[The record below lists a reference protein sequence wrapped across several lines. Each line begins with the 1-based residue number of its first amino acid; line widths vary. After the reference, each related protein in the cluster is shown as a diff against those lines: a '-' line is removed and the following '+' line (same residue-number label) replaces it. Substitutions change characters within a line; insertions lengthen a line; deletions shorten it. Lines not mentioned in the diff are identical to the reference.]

1 MSKYLHIGIDD
12 TDSPRRGC
20 TTYVAALL
28 VERLSELNV
37 DFIDF
42 PSLIRL
48 NPNIPWKTRGNGSL
62 CLRIRYD
69 NDIFNEIQDIALQ
82 LITQESDIS
91 YDGTDPAVVF
101 YHGTSIPKEL
111 TIFSKEVIQKIVELD
126 RAIRLIQKHRME
138 AVGFKEGRGIIGAL
152 AAIGETLLGDHTYEL
167 ITYRRAENTGT
178 PRKINNDSVF
188 RMDSLMKDS
197 TFNNIDYDKRRVLI
211 APRGL
216 DPVLFGV
223 RGETPEAVAKAASL
237 VKIGECIDRW
247 VIFRTNQGTDAHFFE
262 RQKICDVRQ
271 YQPVIIKGRIHR
283 SPFTIKGRHVIFSIE
298 DESGEIDCAAYEPT
312 GDFKNIIRKLMQGD
326 IVEVYGGVRPAS
338 TSHPMTINLEK
349 LKVLHLIPLVK
360 MFNPICPQC
369 GKRMKSMG
377 SNSGFRC
384 GRCGYRDREAK
395 KEVVAIERKVT
406 TQLYIPPA
414 RANRHLTKPFERYE
428 RENSFKKLHNP
439 TNFWGF
445 SFNDLKFKYE

>member
-12 TDSPRRGC
+12 TDSPRKGC

-28 VERLSELNV
+28 VERLSEFNV

-48 NPNIPWKTRGNGSL
+48 NPNVPWKTRGNGSL

-69 NDIFNEIQDIALQ
+69 NDIFDEIQDLALQ

-101 YHGTSIPKEL
+101 FHGTSIPQEL
-111 TIFSKEVIQKIVELD
+111 TLFSNEVIQKIVELD
-126 RAIRLIQKHRME
+126 RAISLIQKYRME

-152 AAIGETLLGDHTYEL
+152 AAIGETLLEDHTYEF
-167 ITYRRAENTGT
+167 ITYRKAENIGSL
-178 PRKINNDSVF
+178 RKIDNDSVF
-188 RMDSLMKDS
+188 KMDSMMNDL

-223 RGETPEAVAKAASL
+223 RGETPDAVAKAASL
-237 VKIGECIDRW
+237 VEIRECIDRW
-247 VIFRTNQGTDAHFFE
+247 VIFRTNQGTDAHFFKT
-262 RQKICDVRQ
+262 QKISNVRP
-271 YQPVIIKGRIHR
+271 YHPVIIKGRIHR

-298 DESGEIDCAAYEPT
+298 DESGAIDCAAYEPT
-312 GDFKNIIRKLMQGD
+312 GNFRNIIRKLMQGD
-326 IVEVYGGVRPAS
+326 IVEVYGGVRPANTTHS
-338 TSHPMTINLEK
+338 MTINLEK
-349 LKVLHLIPLVK
+349 LRVLHLVPSVK
-360 MFNPICPQC
+360 LYNPVCPQC
-369 GKRMKSMG
+369 NKRMKSMG

-384 GRCGYRDREAK
+384 DRCGFRDRNAMKEA
-395 KEVVAIERKVT
+395 VLDEREIN

-414 RANRHLTKPFERYE
+414 RANRHLTKPLVRYE
-428 RENSFKKLHNP
+428 RENSFKKLLKP

-445 SFNDLKFKYE
+445 SFSDIKLE

>member
-12 TDSPRRGC
+12 TDSPRKGC

-48 NPNIPWKTRGNGSL
+48 NPNVPWKTRGNGSL
-62 CLRIRYD
+62 CLRIQYD
-69 NDIFNEIQDIALQ
+69 NDIFDEIQDLALQ

-101 YHGTSIPKEL
+101 FHGTSIPQEL
-111 TIFSKEVIQKIVELD
+111 TLFSKEVIQKIVDLD
-126 RAIRLIQKHRME
+126 KAIRLIQKYRME
-138 AVGFKEGRGIIGAL
+138 AVGFKDGRGIIGAL
-152 AAIGETLLGDHTYEL
+152 AAVGETLLGDHTYEL
-167 ITYRRAENTGT
+167 ITYRKAENIGSL
-178 PRKINNDSVF
+178 RKVDNDSVF
-188 RMDSLMKDS
+188 KMDSIMNDL

-216 DPVLFGV
+216 DPVLFGL

-237 VKIGECIDRW
+237 VEIGERIDRW
-247 VIFRTNQGTDAHFFE
+247 VIFRTNQGTDAHFF
-262 RQKICDVRQ
+262 RTQKICDVRP
-271 YQPVIIKGRIHR
+271 YHPVIVKGCIHR

-298 DESGEIDCAAYEPT
+298 DESGEIDCSAYEPT
-312 GDFKNIIRKLMQGD
+312 GNFRNIIRKLIQGD
-326 IVEVYGGVRPAS
+326 IVEVYGGVRPAN
-338 TSHPMTINLEK
+338 TTHPMTINVEK
-349 LKVLHLIPLVK
+349 LKVLLLVPSVK
-360 MFNPICPQC
+360 MYNPICPQC
-369 GKRMKSMG
+369 SKRMKSMG

-384 GRCGYRDREAK
+384 DRCGFRDKEAK
-395 KEVVAIERKVT
+395 KETVVNERGIT

-414 RANRHLTKPFERYE
+414 RANRHLTKPLERYE
-428 RENSFKKLHNP
+428 RENSYKKLRKP

-445 SFNDLKFKYE
+445 SLSDIKLE